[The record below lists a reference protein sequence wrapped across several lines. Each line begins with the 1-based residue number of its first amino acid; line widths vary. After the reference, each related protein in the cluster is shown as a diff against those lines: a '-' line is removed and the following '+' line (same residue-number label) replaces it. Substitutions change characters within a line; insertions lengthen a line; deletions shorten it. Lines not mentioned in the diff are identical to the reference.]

1 MEDGK
6 ILFKDVKQSD
16 YYAPYT
22 VWSNN
27 KNLMIGYNGYFRPQD
42 NMTREEMCVVLAKYL
57 KEKQTGTTTTIVFKD
72 SKTVSP
78 WAKSSVDKVLSL
90 GIMKG
95 RPDGTFGYQDNIT
108 RAELAQ
114 ILQSLVEM
122 N

>member
-1 MEDGK
+1 M
-6 ILFKDVKQSD
+6 
-16 YYAPYT
+16 
-22 VWSNN
+22 
-27 KNLMIGYNGYFRPQD
+27 
-42 NMTREEMCVVLAKYL
+42 
-57 KEKQTGTTTTIVFKD
+57 FKD